1 MYSDKIFP
9 RPFPLFVSFFTL
21 FSALL
26 RRLCPYFR
34 RSSPFFLSAPPPPN
48 PVLSFSPAAPTFRH
62 CAGDCFPHLPVLCRR
77 FLFRALLS
85 PAALSLFCPFPFALS
100 FFLSPAARLSCTVQA
115 FASPTFLYCA
125 GGCPVCQNFPV
136 FFDGIDKKAGNVLL
150 FFRQHQRGGQCLRHC
165 PPKSFFKLS
174 FLISHEKAKIA
185 LFAFSPC
192 AIWMA

>member
-48 PVLSFSPAAPTFRH
+48 PVLSFSPPLRPSCTALAIAFPTFLY
-62 CAGDCFPHLPVLCRR
+62 CAGVF
-77 FLFRALLS
+77 FF
-85 PAALSLFCPFPFALS
+85 ALSYLPPPCPALSFSLCPLFFPVPRRPVPLCPFPFALS

-115 FASPTFLYCA
+115 LSCLSQFPCLFRRNCQKS
-125 GGCPVCQNFPV
+125 GVRPVIFQTIAKRGTMPAALPPEIV
-136 FFDGIDKKAGNVLL
+136 F
-150 FFRQHQRGGQCLRHC
+150 
-165 PPKSFFKLS
+165 
-174 FLISHEKAKIA
+174 
-185 LFAFSPC
+185 
-192 AIWMA
+192 